1 MCCSHHHHLLGS
13 SLSESCGGDHH
24 YHHGTELTNDN
35 LIVWAIRL
43 SQDGRNYLFV
53 GTLLVDDQLK
63 MNT

>member
-1 MCCSHHHHLLGS
+1 V
-13 SLSESCGGDHH
+13 EV
-24 YHHGTELTNDN
+24 TNHD
-35 LIVWAIRL
+35 LIVRATRL